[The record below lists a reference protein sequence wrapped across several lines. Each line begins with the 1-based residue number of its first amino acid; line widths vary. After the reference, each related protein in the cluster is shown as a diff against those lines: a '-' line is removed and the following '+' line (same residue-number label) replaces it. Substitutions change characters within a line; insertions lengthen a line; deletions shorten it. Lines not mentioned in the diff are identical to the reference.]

1 LTTLKDTL
9 SWSAIKRFDIK
20 RFDIKRFDIKRYF
33 SKFQKISC
41 DQDGHAKAIDKF
53 KNYRE
58 QTGSL

>member
-9 SWSAIKRFDIK
+9 SWSAIKRL
-20 RFDIKRFDIKRYF
+20 DIKRFDIKRYF

>member
-9 SWSAIKRFDIK
+9 SWSAIK

-41 DQDGHAKAIDKF
+41 DQDGHAMAIDKF

>member
-9 SWSAIKRFDIK
+9 SWSAIK